1 MSVFRSINL
10 FLNVLAAIS
19 LSSLTAA
26 QNQEKTTKA
35 QYFELLQGQ
44 FPAME
49 ADLAGGFASADK
61 NVLVVGGR
69 AAIGDPA
76 LAVWT
81 LPMSGAGSGWKRTGA
96 LVPAWS
102 AAVRWGNAMVC
113 AGGVIDAR
121 PTDRVSKLVLTGDQ
135 VTMEELPK
143 LPQPLAGAGAA
154 VMGSKMLVFGGLSSV
169 DPPVFENAVWI
180 LNLEDSRAQWCAATP
195 LPGPGRAFAAVTAQ
209 YDALCVFGG
218 LVAGNGGAVN
228 SVSRDAWLFRL
239 KPPEASLRDGWTR
252 VADLP
257 RPCVGG
263 VAFPVGQS
271 AVALAGGGETAP
283 AALFPKAEELTG
295 GVPFLYHTI
304 TDAWCDF
311 NQPLGLRT
319 VLAVPQTSAL
329 DSKLLMLGV
338 RSEARQVT
346 LNEFKIVRTARNLS
360 WVDYAVI
367 AGYFLFIASI
377 GIFASRRQKSS
388 ADFSLAG
395 RNVPWWVAGISMF
408 ATGASAISFMAI
420 PALAFATNLVFLF
433 PIIIYI
439 LAYYVQSRL
448 IFPLLRRMEITSTY
462 EYLERRFNRTLRLIA
477 SAQCI
482 VFQTF
487 GRASVVLVLPALAI
501 SATTGINVFVSVL
514 MMWAVT
520 TIYTA
525 FGGFQAVVYTDVFQG
540 LLKFFAPLCMI
551 GVCIFAVPGG
561 TREFVK
567 IGLAHH
573 KFDFALMTWDPTIP
587 AVWILFVTTFMAG
600 TIMQAGDQPTIQRV
614 FSSPQKEVRRVAAM
628 SAACSILIS
637 VVTNVLGI
645 AIFGYFHANPAQLDP
660 LAQNDKIVPLFV
672 IQALPHGVVGMVIA
686 AIFASAMTTVAS
698 SMNSSATV
706 FTEDFYMR
714 SRPDAT
720 DKRRVFIL
728 RLTSTIVGLVALA
741 IAMLLA
747 TLNLKSLM
755 VTWSIISALLGGG
768 IVGVFSLGMFTRRA
782 NGFGA
787 VAGAITSILVTAWVK
802 FYTPL
807 HWQTLIPIAILSCM
821 VSGYCFSLFSKQGKD
836 LTGLTIFT
844 PSKS

>member
-1 MSVFRSINL
+1 MKNFGKITVCL
-10 FLNVLAAIS
+10 GALVAT
-19 LSSLTAA
+19 SSSFLTAA
-26 QNQEKTTKA
+26 QVEDNSAKVQR
-35 QYFELLQGQ
+35 FELLHGR
-44 FPAME
+44 FPSLE

-61 NVLVVGGR
+61 DVLVVGGR
-69 AAIGDPA
+69 AAAGDRV

-81 LPMSGAGSGWKRTGA
+81 LPLNGGGSSWKRTEA
-96 LVPAWS
+96 EVPAWS
-102 AAVRWGNAMVC
+102 ASVQWGGAVIC
-113 AGGVIDAR
+113 AGGLVDGR
-121 PTDRVSKLVLTGDQ
+121 PTDRVSRLILSVDK
-135 VTMEELPK
+135 VTMEDLPK
-143 LPQPLAGAGAA
+143 LPKPLAGAGAA
-154 VMGSKMLVFGGLSSV
+154 MIGNKMLVFGGLSSV
-169 DPPVFENAVWI
+169 DPPVFENAVWS
-180 LNLEDSRAQWCAATP
+180 LDLEKSGAQWSEATP

-218 LVAGNGGAVN
+218 LVAGDGGAVN

-239 KPPEASLRDGWTR
+239 RPPEASLHDGWTR
-252 VADLP
+252 VADLA

-263 VAFPVGQS
+263 IAFPVGQS
-271 AVALAGGGETAP
+271 AVALAGGSETAP
-283 AALFPKAEELTG
+283 AELFPKAEELTG
-295 GVPFLYHTI
+295 GVPTLFHTI

-311 NQPLGLRT
+311 NQPLGLRA
-319 VLAVPQTSAL
+319 VLAVPQPSVAG
-329 DSKLLMLGV
+329 SKFLMLGV
-338 RSEARQVT
+338 SPGASQVS
-346 LNEFKIVRTARNLS
+346 LDEFKIIRTARSLS
-360 WVDYAVI
+360 WVDYTVI
-367 AGYFLFIASI
+367 GCYFLFIAAI
-377 GIFASRRQKSS
+377 GIIASRHQKSS
-388 ADFSLAG
+388 EDFSLAG

-420 PALAFATNLVFLF
+420 PALAFSTNLVFLF
-433 PIIIYI
+433 PIVVYVI
-439 LAYYVQSRL
+439 AYYVQSRL

-501 SATTGINVFVSVL
+501 SATTGFSVYL
-514 MMWAVT
+514 SLVLMWAVT

-551 GVCIFAVPGG
+551 GVCIFAIPGG
-561 TREFVK
+561 VREFVK

-573 KFDFALMTWDPTIP
+573 KFDFALMTWDPTLP
-587 AVWILFVTTFMAG
+587 AVWILFVATFMAG
-600 TIMQAGDQPTIQRV
+600 TIVQAGDQPTIQRV
-614 FSSPQKEVRRVAAM
+614 FSSPEKEVRRVAAM
-628 SAACSILIS
+628 SVACGILIS

-672 IQALPHGVVGMVIA
+672 IQALPHGFVGMVIA

-714 SRPDAT
+714 FKPDAT
-720 DKRRVFIL
+720 DKQRVFIL
-728 RLTSTIVGLVALA
+728 RLTSTIVGIVALG
-741 IAMLLA
+741 IALLLA

-755 VTWSIISALLGGG
+755 VTWSVISALLGGG
-768 IVGVFSLGMFTRRA
+768 IVGVYSLGMFTRRA

-787 VAGAITSILVTAWVK
+787 VAGAITSVLVTAWVK

-821 VSGYCFSLFSKQGKD
+821 VSGYFFSLFSKQGKD
-836 LTGLTIFT
+836 LAGLTIFT
-844 PSKS
+844 PKKS